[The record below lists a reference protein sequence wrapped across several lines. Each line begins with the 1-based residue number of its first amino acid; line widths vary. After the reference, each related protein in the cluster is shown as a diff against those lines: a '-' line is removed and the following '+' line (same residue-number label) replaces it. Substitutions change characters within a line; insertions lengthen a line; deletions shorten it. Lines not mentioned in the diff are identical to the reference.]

1 LILKP
6 SNQTDW
12 SNLMILRKFWLVLSI
27 FFLTGCQ
34 SMSGFGNVVHGSGT
48 IALENRPV
56 HQFNQV
62 SICCGMQLVLTQGDV
77 DFLEIEAED
86 NMLPEIISNITEG
99 KLTIQYKDMNGSTVY
114 QPTLPIRIRI
124 TTRLIQS
131 LEISGGGSLETTS
144 MATQNLKLILSG
156 GSSAHFDSINA
167 VDFTLRMSGGSNF
180 STGELQVTKLDFL
193 SKGGSSANID
203 LLTADMLA
211 LDSRSGGKYVISG
224 QVRSQSIELDEGG
237 EYQAGNLKS
246 ESIIINMAGGGQ
258 ATIWATN
265 SLDATLD
272 GGAQVSYYGTP
283 QITQT
288 LSGGSEL
295 LTLVR

>member
-1 LILKP
+1 
-6 SNQTDW
+6 
-12 SNLMILRKFWLVLSI
+12 MILRKFWLVLFI
-27 FFLTGCQ
+27 FFATGCQ
-34 SMSGFGNVVHGSGT
+34 GMTGFGNVVHGSGT
-48 IALENRPV
+48 IASENRPV
-56 HQFNQV
+56 NQFNQV

-77 DFLEIEAED
+77 DVLEIEAED
-86 NMLPEIISNITEG
+86 NLLPEIISNVIEG
-99 KLTIQYKDMNGSTVY
+99 KLTIQYKDMNGSTEY
-114 QPTLPIRIRI
+114 QPTRPIRIRI

-131 LEISGGGSLETTS
+131 LEISGGGSLESTS
-144 MATQNLKLILSG
+144 LETKNLKLVLSG
-156 GSSAHFDSINA
+156 GSTAYFDSMDA
-167 VDFTLRMSGGSNF
+167 TEFTLRLSGGSNF
-180 STGELQVTKLDFL
+180 STGELQATKVDFL

-211 LDSRSGGKYVISG
+211 LDSRSGGKYLISG

-237 EYQAGNLKS
+237 EYNAGNLES
-246 ESIIINMAGGGQ
+246 ESIIINMTGGGQ

-265 SLDATLD
+265 NLDAALD

-295 LTLVR
+295 LALVK